1 MAKEQ
6 ASDLL
11 GLPRQSQGK
20 YGPQSEIPILEL
32 WGRLVVPL
40 QGDITDTQM
49 ETLQERVLRR
59 VRATA
64 PSGLVIDVT
73 GVWMMDSHLCAVL
86 GRMAGAA
93 RLMGTRPVLSGLNPT
108 IVMTLQ
114 TMGVELTTV
123 ETTVSLE
130 TALERLGVLPEDE
143 DDEED
148 LHSKVET
155 RS

>member
-1 MAKEQ
+1 MMAKEQ
-6 ASDLL
+6 
-11 GLPRQSQGK
+11 RK
-20 YGPQSEIPILEL
+20 HGPQNDIPILEL

-49 ETLQERVLRR
+49 EALQERVLRR
-59 VRATA
+59 VRASA

-130 TALERLGVLPEDE
+130 TALERLGVLPEDQ
-143 DDEED
+143 DEEEE
-148 LHSKVET
+148 LHLNTEI